1 MNIYIYKDKIM
12 SKEEQINK
20 VKNFNQFLNENINKV
35 KRIVLEDSVPITN
48 NPNILKWFV
57 DCQTNSYRNNQKNLS
72 QNLLKELEEIFG
84 SSNKSLRLEFMTKV
98 WILEYNGLIFNVF
111 TAKGKGTSVE
121 ICGYDYDDIRTGI
134 NEKEIIEFLEELHR
148 LINVGG

>member
-1 MNIYIYKDKIM
+1 MR
-12 SKEEQINK
+12 EQINK

-35 KRIVLEDSVPITN
+35 NRIVLEDSVPVTN
-48 NPNILKWFV
+48 NPNILKWLV
-57 DCQTNSYRNNQKNLS
+57 DCQTNSYRNNHKNLS

-98 WILEYNGLIFNVF
+98 WILEYNGLIFNIF

-121 ICGYDYDDIRTGI
+121 VCGYDYDDIRTGT
-134 NEKEIIEFLEELHR
+134 NEKEIIEFLEELHK

>member
-1 MNIYIYKDKIM
+1 M
-12 SKEEQINK
+12 SKEMREQINK

-35 KRIVLEDSVPITN
+35 NRIVLEDSVPVTN
-48 NPNILKWFV
+48 NPNILKWLV
-57 DCQTNSYRNNQKNLS
+57 DCQTNSYRNNHKNLS

-98 WILEYNGLIFNVF
+98 WILEYNGLIFNIF

-121 ICGYDYDDIRTGI
+121 VCGYDYDDIRTGT
-134 NEKEIIEFLEELHR
+134 NEKEIIEFLEELHK

>member
-1 MNIYIYKDKIM
+1 M
-12 SKEEQINK
+12 SKEMREQINK

-35 KRIVLEDSVPITN
+35 NRIVLEDSVPVTN
-48 NPNILKWFV
+48 NPNILKWLV
-57 DCQTNSYRNNQKNLS
+57 DCQTNSYRNNHKNLS

-121 ICGYDYDDIRTGI
+121 VCGYDYDDIRTGT
-134 NEKEIIEFLEELHR
+134 NEKEIIEFLEELHK

>member
-1 MNIYIYKDKIM
+1 MR
-12 SKEEQINK
+12 EQINK

-35 KRIVLEDSVPITN
+35 NRIVLKDSVPVTN
-48 NPNILKWFV
+48 NPNILKWLV
-57 DCQTNSYRNNQKNLS
+57 DCQTNSYRNNHKNLS

-98 WILEYNGLIFNVF
+98 WILEYNGLIFNIF

-121 ICGYDYDDIRTGI
+121 VCGYDYDDIRTGT
-134 NEKEIIEFLEELHR
+134 NEKEIIEFLEELHK

>member
-1 MNIYIYKDKIM
+1 MR
-12 SKEEQINK
+12 EQINK

-35 KRIVLEDSVPITN
+35 NRIVLEDSVPVTN
-48 NPNILKWFV
+48 NPNILKWLV
-57 DCQTNSYRNNQKNLS
+57 DCQTNSYRNNHKNLS

-121 ICGYDYDDIRTGI
+121 VCGYDYDDIRTGT
-134 NEKEIIEFLEELHR
+134 NEKEIIEFLEELHK

>member
-1 MNIYIYKDKIM
+1 M
-12 SKEEQINK
+12 SKEMREQINK
-20 VKNFNQFLNENINKV
+20 VNNFNQLLNENINKV

-57 DCQTNSYRNNQKNLS
+57 DCQINSYHNNQKNLS
-72 QNLLKELEEIFG
+72 QNLLKELEGIFG
-84 SSNKSLRLEFMTKV
+84 NPNKSLRLEFMTKV

-121 ICGYDYDDIRTGI
+121 ICGCDYDDIRIGI

-148 LINVGG
+148 LINVVV

>member
-1 MNIYIYKDKIM
+1 M
-12 SKEEQINK
+12 SKEMREQIDR
-20 VKNFNQFLNENINKV
+20 VKNFGQFLNENINKV
-35 KRIVLEDSVPITN
+35 KRIIVDNSVPITN
-48 NPNILKWFV
+48 NPNILKWLV

-72 QNLLKELEEIFG
+72 QNLLKELEETFG

-111 TAKGKGTSVE
+111 TAKGKGTSIE
-121 ICGYDYDDIRTGI
+121 ICDFDYEDIRTGT
-134 NEKEIIEFLEELHR
+134 NEEEIIKFLDELHR